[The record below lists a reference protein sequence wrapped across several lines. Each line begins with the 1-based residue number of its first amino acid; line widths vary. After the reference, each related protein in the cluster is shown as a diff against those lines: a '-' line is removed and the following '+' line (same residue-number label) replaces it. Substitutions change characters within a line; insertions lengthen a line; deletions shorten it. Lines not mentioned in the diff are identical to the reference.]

1 VALSCIAGWAF
12 TGLAFGRLGQPQL
25 ENIIF
30 LSSASSLAYE
40 YQVVKKP
47 VLCRMSL
54 IAILWS
60 WLGVDEKR
68 GINLFCSTP
77 SLSTEI

>member
-1 VALSCIAGWAF
+1 LSCIAGWAF

-30 LSSASSLAYE
+30 LSSASTFAYE

-47 VLCRMSL
+47 VLCQVSL
-54 IAILWS
+54 IMILWS
-60 WLGVDEKR
+60 LLGVDKKC
-68 GINLFCSTP
+68 GINFNCP
-77 SLSTEI
+77 